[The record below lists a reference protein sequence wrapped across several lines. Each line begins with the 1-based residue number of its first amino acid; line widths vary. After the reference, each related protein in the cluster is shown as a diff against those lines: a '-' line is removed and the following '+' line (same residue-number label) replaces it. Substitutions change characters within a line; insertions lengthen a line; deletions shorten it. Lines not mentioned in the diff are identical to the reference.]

1 MKYPSVLR
9 LGGWKVK
16 EVELEGE
23 KEREEVPQ
31 PAGREQRNGLL
42 QLPTEI
48 PELWCWR
55 LTVVLCAEPM
65 FCCCF
70 LRKQLFAKR
79 RRRHVCTPS
88 PSAHALAPRHP
99 LLPTTMVAVTLP
111 PPGTFAS
118 NPLLQSA
125 CSPATSSCGP
135 LSSWRHRR
143 SRSPMPCERCCS
155 SAPGVVMHIASC
167 RMARVV
173 RDCLRQVRRQPARHD
188 GARDSPGVAG
198 ATARDSR

>member
-1 MKYPSVLR
+1 MKYPSALR

-16 EVELEGE
+16 VAELEGG
-23 KEREEVPQ
+23 KAREEVSQ
-31 PAGREQRNGLL
+31 PAGRELRDGLL

-48 PELWCWR
+48 LELWCWKS
-55 LTVVLCAEPM
+55 TAVLCVEPT

-79 RRRHVCTPS
+79 RRSRVCTPS
-88 PSAHALAPRHP
+88 LNAHAPAPRHP
-99 LLPTTMVAVTLP
+99 LLPTMMVAVTL

-155 SAPGVVMHIASC
+155 SAPGVVMRIASC

-173 RDCLRQVRRQPARHD
+173 RDCLRQVRRQPARHH
-188 GARDSPGVAG
+188 GARDSLRAAG